1 MNQMQR
7 ILLSA
12 RRLSPSII
20 PPCCFLHRRPFSTS
34 ETDASSAVL
43 SSSHQKIQTFEEDR
57 ASDKSRSS
65 TNTSF
70 LKEHELAKFSAKV
83 FFLSKN
89 PFRTTREQINLYP
102 HLPNFAGPFKPLH
115 FSKDPSSARPFE
127 GLRLIDVGCGG
138 GLLSEPLARMGAT
151 VTGIDA
157 VEKNVKIAR
166 LHAVRSFWFVSP
178 VLCLLAKVI
187 VSCAEKLVDQGRTFD
202 AVLALEVIE
211 HVANPA
217 EFSKSLSAL
226 TIPNGATILSTIN
239 RSLPKGTHQ
248 WSSFLTPEELTM
260 ILQRTSLDVK
270 EMAGFVYNPITG
282 RWLLS
287 DDIGVNFI

>member
-57 ASDKSRSS
+57 AYKSRSS

-83 FFLSKN
+83 FFW
-89 PFRTTREQINLYP
+89 
-102 HLPNFAGPFKPLH
+102 PFKPLH

-127 GLRLIDVGCGG
+127 GRRLIDVGCGG

-157 VEKNVKIAR
+157 VDKNVKIAR
-166 LHAVRSFWFVSP
+166 LHAVRS
-178 VLCLLAKVI
+178 
-187 VSCAEKLVDQGRTFD
+187 
-202 AVLALEVIE
+202 
-211 HVANPA
+211 
-217 EFSKSLSAL
+217 SL
-226 TIPNGATILSTIN
+226 TY
-239 RSLPKGTHQ
+239 
-248 WSSFLTPEELTM
+248 
-260 ILQRTSLDVK
+260 
-270 EMAGFVYNPITG
+270 VY
-282 RWLLS
+282 L
-287 DDIGVNFI
+287 